1 MFGLTRH
8 DWLEGL
14 LVAIGAAMAMLPEE
28 IPVVLT
34 VFLALGAWRMS
45 QRHVLTRRS
54 AVIETLGSAT
64 AICVDKTGT
73 LTLNSMVVAS
83 LTVDGRMST
92 SLDDRELPERFHELV
107 EYAVLA
113 SPIDPFDPMD
123 RAFRQFG
130 ERSLAGT
137 EHLHMTWDLVREYPL
152 SEDLLALSHVWR
164 SPHRPD
170 YVIAAKGAPEAIA
183 DLCHLPASER
193 AALDTQVETA
203 ANAGLRVLAVAR
215 AEFTADR
222 RGCRPSST
230 TSTSSTSA
238 SSASTTQCDPT
249 PPTPSP
255 AATTPASGS

>member
-1 MFGLTRH
+1 MRAIEPARTPLQRELARFVRIIAVCGVAAAALVLLVFGLTRH

-14 LVAIGAAMAMLPEE
+14 LVAIGGAMAMLPEE

-54 AVIETLGSAT
+54 AAIETLGSAT

-83 LTVDGRMST
+83 LMVDGVH
-92 SLDDRELPERFHELV
+92 LADDPELPESFHELV

-123 RAFRQFG
+123 RAFREFG

-137 EHLHMTWDLVREYPL
+137 EHLHTTWDLVREYPL
-152 SEDLLALSHVWR
+152 SEELLALSHVWR
-164 SPHRPD
+164 HRT
-170 YVIAAKGAPEAIA
+170 AP
-183 DLCHLPASER
+183 
-193 AALDTQVETA
+193 
-203 ANAGLRVLAVAR
+203 
-215 AEFTADR
+215 
-222 RGCRPSST
+222 T
-230 TSTSSTSA
+230 TS
-238 SSASTTQCDPT
+238 
-249 PPTPSP
+249 
-255 AATTPASGS
+255 